1 MKRALII
8 VLLFLPACLIA
19 GAWTGF
25 GSFNAQGGN
34 AGAMLF
40 FSYCASTLSS
50 SIIQVASE
58 ITEPAGLLILGACLV
73 SAAWL
78 LHRKS
83 RKTDA

>member
-1 MKRALII
+1 MKRSLMIL
-8 VLLFLPACLIA
+8 LLFLPACLIA

-25 GSFNAQGGN
+25 GAFNAQGGN
-34 AGAMLF
+34 AGAMLV
-40 FSYCASTLSS
+40 SHCASILST

-83 RKTDA
+83 RRTGA